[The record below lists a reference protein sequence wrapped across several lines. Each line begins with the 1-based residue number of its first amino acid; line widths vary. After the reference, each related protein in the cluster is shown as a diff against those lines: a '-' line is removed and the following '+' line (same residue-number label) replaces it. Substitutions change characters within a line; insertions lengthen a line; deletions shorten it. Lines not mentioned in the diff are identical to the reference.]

1 MSLLSLDK
9 REVKKT
15 FLLSTS
21 TRLENRE
28 KIMLEVQHYR
38 VGGILKY

>member
-28 KIMLEVQHYR
+28 IMLEVQHYR